1 MRTARFEPR
10 EPFVNLEDGLKF
22 ACQVSGGLLRGGLEK
37 VWGLMGWLGGG
48 GVLGH
53 ETEPETREEDG
64 EAKIAGI

>member
-1 MRTARFEPR
+1 MRTERIEPQG
-10 EPFVNLEDGLKF
+10 PLVNLGDGLKF
-22 ACQVSGGLLRGGLEK
+22 ACHVAGGLLRGGSEK